1 MKLEMVKE
9 ELMKAVELF
18 DDGENKQAREMLE
31 NLDIAEVTECFD
43 TCSFDGVDM
52 SPITEYYN

>member
-1 MKLEMVKE
+1 MVKE